1 MMQVAW
7 SATARLTVTSVVM
20 FLAVAAAVMV
30 GANPLLQWIRRRERQ
45 YDHILRR
52 ALLLDVSPR
61 MVTITTVALM
71 VFLGLLGYVVTNG
84 TLLGALLAA
93 AAGLFLP
100 GAVIRLLRK
109 RRQRRIEAQ
118 LVGGVQM
125 LASGVRAGLNLV
137 QSMEMIARDAPAPL
151 REEFAHLLSEYEYG
165 VPLDEAM
172 ESASRRI
179 DLPDVRLLFAALQTH
194 RQRGGDLGETLDRIA
209 ESIREIQRLESR
221 VQTLTAQGRATARW
235 LGAMPGVVMVILY
248 FIDATGVITL
258 FTDGLGKMI
267 LALVVVLNIVGFLW
281 IRKIMAIDI

>member
-1 MMQVAW
+1 MILAAW
-7 SATARLTVTSVVM
+7 SEASRLVVTTVVM
-20 FLAVAAAVMV
+20 FFAVAAAVMV
-30 GANPLLQWIRRRERQ
+30 GTNPLLHWIRRRERQ
-45 YDHILRR
+45 YDRVLRHS
-52 ALLLDVSPR
+52 LLMDVSPR
-61 MVTITTVALM
+61 LVTAATGLLM
-71 VFLGLLGYVVTNG
+71 VFFGMLGYLVTAG
-84 TLLGALLAA
+84 TLPGTLLAA
-93 AAGLFLP
+93 AVGLFLP
-100 GAVIRLLRK
+100 GFFIRYLRR
-109 RRQRRIEAQ
+109 RRQRRIEEQ

-151 REEFAHLLSEYEYG
+151 REELTHLLSEYEYG

-172 ESASRRI
+172 DSAARRI

-209 ESIREIQRLESR
+209 ASIREIQRLESR

-248 FIDATGVITL
+248 FIDAAGVITL
-258 FTDGLGKMI
+258 FTDSLGKMI